1 VNQGREALG
10 TNTDYKLQP
19 TSSDFDDTSDLGLKL
34 LSFAMELHTHRHRHT
49 QTHTLQLG
57 LKAEKQGPVEAEGA
71 GGAADTAVSPAHE
84 LSPQPEVGCV
94 RHHLTW
100 HPMPLESQSHC
111 GPSTF

>member
-1 VNQGREALG
+1 MPWSY
-10 TNTDYKLQP
+10 TD
-19 TSSDFDDTSDLGLKL
+19 TDTD
-34 LSFAMELHTHRHRHT
+34 THRHT

-84 LSPQPEVGCV
+84 LSPQTEVGCV
-94 RHHLTW
+94 RRHLTW